1 MLLPLLP
8 DVCHE
13 PDGTGRA
20 RREEMTSALGL
31 GFALSGFSMRRPPH
45 EISQSRSL
53 DWIVEA
59 HTAAATRL
67 ESLDADGR
75 RTFSAKMRRVVDRVA
90 CDATSIG
97 KRGHVVPDVGRPS
110 WEDGVVYDLAHHP
123 HGRGIGARTKFYAD
137 AVARY
142 FAEEYAEETPP
153 SDMIHVTCTGY
164 VSPSGAQRVV
174 ASRGWGE
181 LSRVTHAYHMGCYA
195 AFPAIRMASGFLA
208 TPDPMRSPAT
218 RGKDRRVDVVH
229 TELCSLHFDPAN
241 HSLEQVVVQ
250 SLFADGFIRYSV
262 TDDAIGVP
270 RGPCLRV
277 LALNEAILP
286 ESAESMG
293 WMISDNNI
301 AMTLSRDVPG
311 RIGAALHGFV
321 LDLFTRA
328 GLDAHV
334 ELPTAVFA
342 VHPGGPKIID
352 TVRDRLELSDLQVQ
366 TSRDVLFDY
375 GNMSS
380 ATLPH
385 VWMRIVDDPRVAT
398 GSLVVSLAFGP
409 GLTVC
414 GSIFRKH

>member
-1 MLLPLLP
+1 M
-8 DVCHE
+8 D
-13 PDGTGRA
+13 
-20 RREEMTSALGL
+20 
-31 GFALSGFSMRRPPH
+31 
-45 EISQSRSL
+45 I
-53 DWIVEA
+53 
-59 HTAAATRL
+59 
-67 ESLDADGR
+67 
-75 RTFSAKMRRVVDRVA
+75 
-90 CDATSIG
+90 
-97 KRGHVVPDVGRPS
+97 
-110 WEDGVVYDLAHHP
+110 
-123 HGRGIGARTKFYAD
+123 
-137 AVARY
+137 
-142 FAEEYAEETPP
+142 
-153 SDMIHVTCTGY
+153 
-164 VSPSGAQRVV
+164 
-174 ASRGWGE
+174 
-181 LSRVTHAYHMGCYA
+181 
-195 AFPAIRMASGFLA
+195 
-208 TPDPMRSPAT
+208 
-218 RGKDRRVDVVH
+218 VH

-241 HSLEQVVVQ
+241 HSLEQIVVQ

-262 TDDAIGVP
+262 TDDTSGVP

-293 WMISDNNI
+293 WIVSDDQI

-321 LDLFTRA
+321 LDLFARA

-334 ELPTAVFA
+334 ELPSTVFA

-352 TVRDRLELSDLQVQ
+352 TVQSRLELSDLQLQ
-366 TSRDVLFDY
+366 TSRGVLFDY

-385 VWMRIVDDPRVAT
+385 VWMRIVDDPLVAT